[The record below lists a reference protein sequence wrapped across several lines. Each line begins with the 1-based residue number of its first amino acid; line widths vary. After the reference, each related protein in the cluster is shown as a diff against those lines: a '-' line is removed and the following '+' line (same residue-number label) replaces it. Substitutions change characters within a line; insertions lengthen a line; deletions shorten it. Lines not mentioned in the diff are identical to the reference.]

1 MCFLGIYV
9 ILQLLGSLKSVP
21 LKPELPVL
29 DVVSLLQIDEHA
41 LFAQQQV
48 LAASAYTNTLAWFP
62 ICYVP
67 RSPPNSS
74 MALRASCLPGDS
86 SVITKSRRFDGAAHI
101 MLTLLGA

>member
-48 LAASAYTNTLAWFP
+48 LAASAAYKHLSLVSNLL
-62 ICYVP
+62 CS
-67 RSPPNSS
+67 R
-74 MALRASCLPGDS
+74 
-86 SVITKSRRFDGAAHI
+86 ITS
-101 MLTLLGA
+101 